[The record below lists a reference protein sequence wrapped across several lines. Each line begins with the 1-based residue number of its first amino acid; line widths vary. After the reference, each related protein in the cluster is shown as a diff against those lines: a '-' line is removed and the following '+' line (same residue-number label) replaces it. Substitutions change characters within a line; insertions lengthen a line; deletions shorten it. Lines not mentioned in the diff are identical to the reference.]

1 MRVEGS
7 CHCGA
12 VRFEA
17 EAEADSVSVCHCTD
31 CQSLTGTAFRTS
43 VRATDG
49 TLRLTHGT
57 PKVYVKTADNGRGRE
72 QHFCGD
78 CGSPLLTREEG
89 QAEGWHLRWGA
100 LRHRA
105 ALVPTQASWLR
116 SAVPW
121 LAAVPDLP
129 GHDED

>member
-17 EAEADSVSVCHCTD
+17 EADPDGVSVCHCTD
-31 CQSLTGTAFRTS
+31 CQALTGTAFRTS
-43 VRATDG
+43 VRAVDG
-49 TLRLTHGT
+49 TLRVTQGT
-57 PKVYVKTADNGRGRE
+57 PRVYTKQADNGRGRE

-78 CGSPLLTREEG
+78 CGSPLLTREAG

-100 LRHRA
+100 LRERD
-105 ALVPTQASWLR
+105 ALIPASAIWLR

-121 LAAVPDLP
+121 LGLVPDLP
-129 GHDED
+129 GRDGD